1 MSISRTSLNAIPLSF
16 ASVSVGTPGDPLE
29 EKLKAIS
36 SAGFHAIE
44 LGFPDLLSFAHS
56 FHEKEIR
63 EDDYGN
69 LCVAGSEVKKLCER
83 YGLEIMMLQ
92 PFSNFEGWEK
102 GSRERE
108 DAFARARG
116 WIRIMRAV
124 GTDMLQVIYFLFSS
138 HLSSSESRS
147 NRSDRSA
154 HQILLISALTSMSL
168 LRI

>member
-1 MSISRTSLNAIPLSF
+1 MTISRTSLNAIPLSF

-29 EKLKAIS
+29 EKLEAIS
-36 SAGFHAIE
+36 SAGFRAIE

-56 FHEKEIR
+56 FHKKEIR
-63 EDDYGN
+63 KDDYEN
-69 LCVAGSEVKKLCER
+69 LCVAGNEVKKLCER
-83 YGLEIMMLQ
+83 HGLGIMMLQ

>member
-1 MSISRTSLNAIPLSF
+1 
-16 ASVSVGTPGDPLE
+16 
-29 EKLKAIS
+29 
-36 SAGFHAIE
+36 
-44 LGFPDLLSFAHS
+44 
-56 FHEKEIR
+56 
-63 EDDYGN
+63 
-69 LCVAGSEVKKLCER
+69 
-83 YGLEIMMLQ
+83 MMLQ